1 MLTLETLPHQVR
13 TGDIDTVVVA
23 FPDLQGRPVGKR
35 VAGTF
40 FLDEVAAH
48 GIEVCDYLLA
58 CDVDMEPLPGYQLA
72 SWETGYGDL
81 HAQIDPKTLRPLPWL
96 PGSALVLCDLFT
108 TSGEPV
114 EVSPRRMLRR
124 QIERAAELGL
134 EVRCATEL
142 EFYLFTDSYAEASA
156 KRWQGLVP
164 HSDTIEDYQL
174 LQTSRDEY
182 VIGRIRRQMTEAG
195 LPIEFSKGE
204 AGFGQHEINI
214 TYGEALEVADRHLVF
229 KTGVKEIA
237 GQLERSASFMA
248 KWSMATAGSSCHL
261 HTSLWDAEHGT
272 PLMAP
277 EDGSGPQ
284 DAGFSKVGAQFV
296 AGQLATAGELTWCFA
311 PYVNSYRRFVPDS
324 WAPTALVWGEDNRT
338 CGLRGSRGR
347 HRPSDREPD
356 TRGRREPVHRPR
368 RFHCRRPLGYR
379 ERARAAGGLCRQRV
393 CRDRFASRPDH
404 SGRGHRRP
412 GIEQGGGR
420 RLRAG
425 GPRTSPQHGP
435 TGMGQGQPG
444 RHRLGPGPQLRTD
457 LSAGGEASC
466 GVLDADLEP
475 LSAWWGYVRDG
486 ALGAAPYLTA
496 NATSRSP
503 RTSCAESARGFFRG
517 RAPVVPTG
525 ADRRSGCGLTAGR

>member
-284 DAGFSKVGAQFV
+284 GAGFSKVGAQFV

-338 CGLRGSRGR
+338 CGLRALGAGI
-347 HRPSDREPD
+347 
-356 TRGRREPVHRPR
+356 GRRIENRIPGADVNPYIA
-368 RFHCRRPLGYR
+368 L
-379 ERARAAGGLCRQRV
+379 AASIAGGLW
-393 CRDRFASRPDH
+393 
-404 SGRGHRRP
+404 
-412 GIEQGGGR
+412 GIENELELPAAFVGN
-420 RLRAG
+420 AY
-425 GPRTSPQHGP
+425 SA
-435 TGMGQGQPG
+435 
-444 RHRLGPGPQLRTD
+444 TD
-457 LSAGGEASC
+457 L
-466 GVLDADLEP
+466 
-475 LSAWWGYVRDG
+475 
-486 ALGAAPYLTA
+486 
-496 NATSRSP
+496 P
-503 RTSCAESARGFFRG
+503 R
-517 RAPVVPTG
+517 VPTTLVEAIDALASSKVAVG
-525 ADRRSGCGLTAGR
+525 AFGREVHEHLLNTARQEWAKANRAVTDWDLARNFERI